1 LSNFLRAL
9 LGLDPEPPTVETTL
23 DPRLVAAAALMV
35 EAASMDG
42 SFTDRER
49 ARIEQL
55 LVDRFHLTPEVA
67 AELLGEAQ
75 GHAQDSAGWHG
86 FTTAVKDGFDHQ
98 GRIGLVEMMWEI
110 VYADGELHDYEASL
124 MRRVTGLLYVSG
136 GESAEARERALA
148 RLGLSSP

>member
-1 LSNFLRAL
+1 
-9 LGLDPEPPTVETTL
+9 
-23 DPRLVAAAALMV
+23 
-35 EAASMDG
+35 MDG

-49 ARIEQL
+49 ERIEQL
-55 LVDRFHLTPEVA
+55 LVDRFHLTLEVA

-75 GHAQDSAGWHG
+75 GHAQDSTGWHG

-136 GESAEARERALA
+136 AESAEARERALA
-148 RLGLSSP
+148 RLGLSSA